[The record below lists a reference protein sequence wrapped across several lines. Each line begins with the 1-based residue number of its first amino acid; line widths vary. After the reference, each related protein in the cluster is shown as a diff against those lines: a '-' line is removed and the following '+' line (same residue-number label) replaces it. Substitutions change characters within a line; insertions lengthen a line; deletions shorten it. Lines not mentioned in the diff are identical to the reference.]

1 MSESLFIDRPYDV
14 IPGGRHFPGY
24 LTPKRQAAL
33 LADIKTIVR
42 EAPLYRPSMPRTGKT
57 FSVQMTNCG
66 PLGWVSDKDGGYR
79 YQPTHPVTGSPWPA
93 IPEALLA
100 IWINLAPDTPLPE
113 AALINFYA
121 PDTKLGLHRDEDE
134 DDFDVPVVSLS
145 LGDTARF
152 RIGGLERRDKTQSVR
167 LSSGDAFLL
176 AGPARLAYHGV
187 DKIFAGTSDL
197 LTSCGRINVTMR
209 RVTRSV

>member
-1 MSESLFIDRPYDV
+1 MSESLFIDPPYDV

-33 LADIKTIVR
+33 LADIRTIVR
-42 EAPLYRPSMPRTGKT
+42 RAPLYRPSMPRTGKT

-66 PLGWVSDKDGGYR
+66 SLGWVSDKENGYR

-100 IWINLAPDTPLPE
+100 IWIDLAPGTPPPE
-113 AALINFYA
+113 AALINFYE

-145 LGDTARF
+145 LGDAARF
-152 RIGGLERRDKTQSVR
+152 RIGGLERRDRTQSVR

-197 LTSCGRINVTMR
+197 LTSGGRINVTMR

>member
-1 MSESLFIDRPYDV
+1 MSESLFIEPPYDV

-24 LTPKRQAAL
+24 LSRKRQADL
-33 LADIKTIVR
+33 LRDIRTIVHR
-42 EAPLYRPSMPRTGKT
+42 APLYRPCMPRTGKT

-66 PLGWVSDKDGGYR
+66 SLGWVSDKDGGYR

-93 IPEALLA
+93 IPEPLLA
-100 IWINLAPDTPLPE
+100 IWADLAPDTPLPE
-113 AALINFYA
+113 AALINFYQ
-121 PDTKLGLHRDEDE
+121 PDAKLGLHRDEDE
-134 DDFDVPVVSLS
+134 DDFGVPVVSLS
-145 LGDTARF
+145 LGDAARF

-197 LTSCGRINVTMR
+197 LTSSGRINVTMR